1 MNTYRAVFKVVGM
14 PAKFV
19 IEIMADHMTDAID
32 MVDAL
37 SYRMDIRFVRFEGE
51 TE

>member
-19 IEIMADHMTDAID
+19 IEILADHMSDAVD

-37 SYRMDIRFVRFEGE
+37 SCRMNIRFVCFEGG
-51 TE
+51 